1 MPLITEIRF
10 ETTESGPLLPN
21 QDRVHDVRI
30 TRGGLIVH
38 EVLST
43 KGENKQGMRYIRDKY
58 KIDPDQAA
66 AFLDTLGTEFRID
79 EWPTD
84 FGSPVLDG
92 RTYEVTIRH
101 DDGTIKRSRG
111 TVDLPPGGEAI
122 IQAVR
127 QLAAFK
133 KEPWIF

>member
-1 MPLITEIRF
+1 MTVITEILF

-43 KGENKQGMRYIRDKY
+43 KGGNGQGMRYIRDEY
-58 KIDPDQAA
+58 EIDPDQAA
-66 AFLDTLGTEFRID
+66 AFLDTLRTEFHID
-79 EWPTD
+79 EWPGD
-84 FGSPVLDG
+84 FGSPVLEG

-101 DDGTIKRSRG
+101 GDGTIRRSRG

-122 IQAVR
+122 RQSVR

>member
-1 MPLITEIRF
+1 MITEIRI

-21 QDRVHDVRI
+21 QERVHDVRVS
-30 TRGGLIVH
+30 RNGLVVH

-43 KGENKQGMRYIRDKY
+43 KGEGERGMRHTRDEY
-58 KIDPDQAA
+58 NMDSDRAS
-66 AFLDTLGTEFRID
+66 AFLDSLCTEFQIS
-79 EWPTD
+79 EWKTD
-84 FGSPVLDG
+84 LGSPVLEG
-92 RTYEVTIRH
+92 RTYEVTVRY
-101 DDGTIKRSRG
+101 DDRSVQRSRG

-122 IQAVR
+122 RQAVR